1 MNRLAGGLTMV
12 NENDLQEAIE
22 YMDSLSKDTA
32 FPRNVREAIS
42 NAKLEL
48 EKKSEPF
55 DVRLSSAIY
64 LIDDES
70 NDINVPMHAR
80 SELWNL
86 VSMLEGLKGE

>member
-1 MNRLAGGLTMV
+1 MV
-12 NENDLQEAIE
+12 DEEKLQEAIE

-42 NAKLEL
+42 KAKAEL
-48 EKKSEPF
+48 EKTGEEF

-64 LIDDES
+64 IIDDVS

-86 VSMLEGLKGE
+86 VSMLEELKGD

>member
-1 MNRLAGGLTMV
+1 MV
-12 NENDLQEAIE
+12 DEQALQEVIE

-42 NAKLEL
+42 KAKDEL
-48 EKKSEPF
+48 IKKDEPF
-55 DVRLSSAIY
+55 DVRLSSAVYI
-64 LIDDES
+64 IDDVS